1 MVLIQLSIILIFC
14 RFYDVFS
21 VYQEDSW
28 YCWRWDDME
37 YRHLF
42 VVNIPTY
49 ASRLMLDSLFRA
61 EMNFSWCVHDPTL
74 IVIAHCPFDCCCLS

>member
-42 VVNIPTY
+42 VANIPMY
-49 ASRLMLDSLFRA
+49 ASSLVLDSLFRA
-61 EMNFSWCVHDPTL
+61 
-74 IVIAHCPFDCCCLS
+74 